1 MALHRAR
8 TPILAALLLL
18 LLAAPVSAQNTATI
32 ILTTATGD
40 CTATTTDPLGLHLLA
55 NSNVGAVGANGVTLS
70 GAACGGGSVPNPP
83 TGLVLT
89 PQSSPIAGSAFTVS
103 WTIQGGTPTECDG
116 TANGGTVDPLSTWIT
131 VTSPTPQ
138 TRTLTALTAGTYQ
151 LTLDCFNQ
159 GGHDPASVSVTVLP
173 VDNGGCPATI
183 LSGGLG
189 SQALTRLT
197 TSTISY
203 GIYPTPTRTAD
214 TRNWENIW
222 GHASSTDNVT
232 LWPGP
237 DSSTPVIR
245 DFGRTTYLAAQ
256 FHVPAGF
263 STTAF
268 GQYGHANNP
277 PGPPVT
283 ASFSTTCGDFSP
295 QPGTGCVVQQWPD
308 DLSSALFWKSQSTN
322 PSFCPLQPDTDYYL
336 NMKLSDPATTTW
348 CSAGSA
354 TCVVYLQQLHN

>member
-1 MALHRAR
+1 MALDRAR

-32 ILTTATGD
+32 ILTTVTGD
-40 CTATTTDPLGLHLLA
+40 NCVATTTDPLGLHLLA
-55 NSNVGAVGANGVTLS
+55 DGTTVGATSVTLS
-70 GAACGGGSVPNPP
+70 GAACGGGSVPSP
-83 TGLVLT
+83 TGLALT
-89 PQSSPIAGSAFTVS
+89 GPQSSPIAGSVFTVS

-116 TANGGTVDPLSTWIT
+116 TATLPVGGGWTT

-138 TRTLTALTAGTYQ
+138 TRSVTASTAGAYT

-159 GGHDPASVSVTVLP
+159 GGHDVASVPVTVLP
-173 VDNGGCPATI
+173 ADNGGCPATI
-183 LSGGLG
+183 YTGN
-189 SQALTRLT
+189 QALTRLT

-203 GIYPTPTRTAD
+203 GIYDLTRTAD

-222 GHASSTDNVT
+222 GHVSNTDNAQ

-237 DSSTPVIR
+237 TSSQPVIR

-268 GQYGHANNP
+268 GQYLHANNP

-295 QPGTGCVVQQWPD
+295 QPGTGCVVQQWPND
-308 DLSSALFWKSQSTN
+308 FSSALFWKSQSQN

-354 TCVVYLQQLHN
+354 TCYVYLQQLHN